1 MLAGMTVAPEEAALA
16 AAAGFDYVE
25 LSGKAVTAM
34 PEDAFASLVQTLAH
48 AGIPCLGL
56 NACCPAEVTIA
67 GPGFDPQAVDR
78 YARALARRA
87 EALGVRVIGV
97 GSPLSR
103 RLPPGYPTGRARAEA
118 TAFLRILRD
127 RTAGAGVTVC
137 VEALADCYCNFVNTL
152 PEAAELA
159 ALAGCRVVLDYY
171 NMERMGEA
179 DTDVRPYLPLI
190 AHAHISDDDGSP
202 RLRAPLKAEKAEVHR
217 ARIRRLREA
226 GYDRTMTL
234 ETDIP
239 FSSARA
245 AESLG
250 LIRGA

>member
-1 MLAGMTVAPEEAALA
+1 
-16 AAAGFDYVE
+16 
-25 LSGKAVTAM
+25 
-34 PEDAFASLVQTLAH
+34 
-48 AGIPCLGL
+48 
-56 NACCPAEVTIA
+56 
-67 GPGFDPQAVDR
+67 
-78 YARALARRA
+78 
-87 EALGVRVIGV
+87 LGVRVIGV

-239 FSSARA
+239 FSAARA